1 MVNPAA
7 TATSSHGEGG
17 APVSPFSPGKAVLGT
32 HAGQTAWRSSC
43 RGALGS
49 LVRTAA
55 PIRGRPATGPWM
67 DSTPTANFPY
77 RQPRGGLKATFPR
90 RSCWSPAR
98 PQAAP
103 LTALPAHSPE
113 HLRAWSEGNQAVSIT
128 CQEVPHN
135 QCLFI
140 S

>member
-1 MVNPAA
+1 MEKQLP
-7 TATSSHGEGG
+7 
-17 APVSPFSPGKAVLGT
+17 
-32 HAGQTAWRSSC
+32 R
-43 RGALGS
+43 
-49 LVRTAA
+49 
-55 PIRGRPATGPWM
+55 GPWKPGSHSSVHQRSPCYWAL
-67 DSTPTANFPY
+67 DGFHPHGQLPLHAA
-77 RQPRGGLKATFPR
+77 QGGLKATFPR

-103 LTALPAHSPE
+103 LTAVPAHSPE
-113 HLRAWSEGNQAVSIT
+113 HLRAWSEGNQAVSVT